1 MTQPLRIVCLLFP
14 QVTQLDLTGPAQV
27 FTHLPG
33 AQLHLVWHRIE
44 PVGTDAGFAIVPT
57 TTLSEVPQA
66 DVLFVPGGQG
76 AFELFGDDLVL
87 EFLSRQADPAR
98 YVASVCT
105 GAFLLGAAG
114 LLRGRRATT
123 HWASLEL
130 LALLG
135 AQPTRQRV
143 VRDGNVITGAGVS
156 SGIDLALT
164 LAAELCGPEV
174 ARGIQLGIEYDPQP
188 PFDAGAPG
196 RPHADPS
203 QVARMTA
210 AMDELRRPL
219 VARAASRLA
228 RPGR

>member
-1 MTQPLRIVCLLFP
+1 M
-14 QVTQLDLTGPAQV
+14 
-27 FTHLPG
+27 
-33 AQLHLVWHRIE
+33 
-44 PVGTDAGFAIVPT
+44 
-57 TTLSEVPQA
+57 
-66 DVLFVPGGQG
+66 
-76 AFELFGDDLVL
+76 L

-174 ARGIQLGIEYDPQP
+174 ARGTQLGIEYDPQP